1 MSLNNNSEAIKGYE
15 LNVELLIDILSTMR
29 ETFDAGTSEFS
40 LISRLKQPPYYFF
53 DDDALRDPLML
64 FKTHFVLFH
73 ALYRLKAHWQQ
84 TGTGNLDIHTLNIQL
99 HEISHASHGAGE
111 LQGKDKLAEYYLNWD
126 NFQQTNRN
134 EVESL
139 LDDFWQS
146 MAKGSAC
153 VFSPQDIEEAHTLL
167 QLPSVENGDMP
178 LSTLKK
184 HYKKALLQ
192 AHPDKGGSQSEAQS
206 IIRAFQILRQHYT

>member
-1 MSLNNNSEAIKGYE
+1 
-15 LNVELLIDILSTMR
+15 
-29 ETFDAGTSEFS
+29 
-40 LISRLKQPPYYFF
+40 
-53 DDDALRDPLML
+53 ML

-99 HEISHASHGAGE
+99 HEISHASHGASG
-111 LQGKDKLAEYYLNWD
+111 LQNKDKLAEYYLNWD

-178 LSTLKK
+178 LPTLKSITRK
-184 HYKKALLQ
+184 HCYRLILTKVGVKLKHNPLF
-192 AHPDKGGSQSEAQS
+192 AHFKHSGST
-206 IIRAFQILRQHYT
+206 IRKNRIRTH